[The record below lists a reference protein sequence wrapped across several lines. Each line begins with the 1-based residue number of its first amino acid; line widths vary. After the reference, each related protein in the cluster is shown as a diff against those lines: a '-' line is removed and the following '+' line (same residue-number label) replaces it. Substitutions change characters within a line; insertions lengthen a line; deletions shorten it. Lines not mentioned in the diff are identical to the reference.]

1 MTLTPGKVKSGEAS
15 VELETEEIGE
25 NELVSSKSLRN
36 DEKGS
41 VDELVSFTFTALV
54 TIESME
60 ILWFMIV
67 LGS

>member
-1 MTLTPGKVKSGEAS
+1 MTLTPGKIKSGEAS
-15 VELETEEIGE
+15 VELETEEIGG
-25 NELVSSKSLRN
+25 NELVSRKSPRN

-41 VDELVSFTFTALV
+41 VDELVSFTFTAHV
-54 TIESME
+54 TIKIME